1 MKYSVTTDLTSW
13 NVTGNDPEA
22 TLRLEVIGAYPIQ
35 FTVGS
40 TTRDVKPFEYWDVAM
55 RPYTVRAKGIGGSSS
70 FRTFKQVGDAI
81 DESDINGTV
90 GDVAETKDF
99 ETVNV
104 PTDATVEV
112 YLEAN
117 KCYVIDLTGSTYFEF
132 TPPEVPTDTRMLQQ
146 IVCQV
151 TTGAIAPTIV
161 WKVERFFGNAGIPLI
176 EANASYDFIY
186 EYDFNLGKWCAGAI
200 KKTYA
205 SSN

>member
-1 MKYSVTTDLTSW
+1 MKYSVTTDLSTWITS
-13 NVTGNDPEA
+13 A
-22 TLRLEVIGAYPIQ
+22 TDNTALLRLKVEGQYPIL
-35 FTVGS
+35 FGVGGVKKE
-40 TTRDVKPFEYWDVAM
+40 VKPQTYWEVAI
-55 RPYTVRAKGIGGSSS
+55 RPLGITAKGIGGASS
-70 FRTFKQVGDAI
+70 FRTFKRLNGVV
-81 DESDINGTV
+81 DESDINGYT
-90 GDVAETKDF
+90 GEKKDF

-117 KCYVIDLTGSTYFEF
+117 KCYVVDLTGSTYFEF

-151 TTGAIAPTIV
+151 TTGATAPTIV

-200 KKTYA
+200 KKTYV